1 MCDAGL
7 ERVGAP
13 RQRACQ
19 LLQGLPGCAT
29 NCSNK
34 GDVMQSCSVDQRLW
48 QLGNARW
55 QIRQSARAARHR
67 ALHRHVRGGASKAR
81 SRRAK
86 MACYQWQPREKCT
99 RNIQDGSSRTLAPP
113 AQPMAPLPIG
123 AKVDAFGLG
132 QLPDEQRRERG
143 DDAAEKEEL
152 RRGSAHRRR
161 GERVE
166 DEGGE

>member
-19 LLQGLPGCAT
+19 LPQGLPGCAT

-67 ALHRHVRGGASKAR
+67 ALHRHVLYGSKGGGSKAR
-81 SRRAK
+81 S
-86 MACYQWQPREKCT
+86 
-99 RNIQDGSSRTLAPP
+99 P
-113 AQPMAPLPIG
+113 AQKWRVINSSLERNAQEIYKTAQVGRSLLQRSRWRHYPSARKSMPLVSGSCQTSSAVREATTQPKKKNCG
-123 AKVDAFGLG
+123 AG
-132 QLPDEQRRERG
+132 PPT
-143 DDAAEKEEL
+143 AAEA
-152 RRGSAHRRR
+152 RG
-161 GERVE
+161 
-166 DEGGE
+166 